1 MSVPVHA
8 RPRPAVRI
16 PFRWLAVLPA
26 LFAVALFAVYPTGL
40 LLAMAFFDVSAIGG
54 VFRWDFVGLDN
65 FGRAAGDEVF
75 RAALWNTGAF
85 VAVTTAAQVVLGTL
99 LALLVGWSRG
109 LSGVAKNV
117 LLWPAVV
124 APVVVSVVWW
134 LVLSGEFGALNRVLV
149 AVGLPA
155 QNWLASHSLALPALM
170 LVDIWHWTPIV
181 FIVVYAALRNV
192 DEELLEAGRVDGASE
207 PGLVRHIVLP
217 LLRPAIAAAALL
229 RVIMGLKVFDEMH
242 LLTGG
247 GPGLSTTVISIY
259 IRDVFFGRFDMG
271 YGAALG
277 AAVVLCV
284 GIAVALVVGLRRL
297 PGGDGGGAL

>member
-1 MSVPVHA
+1 MG
-8 RPRPAVRI
+8 VRI

-26 LFAVALFAVYPTGL
+26 LTAVAAFALYPTGL
-40 LLAMAFFDVSAIGG
+40 LIGMAFFDVSALGG
-54 VFRWDFVGLDN
+54 VFRWDFVGLHN
-65 FGRAAGDEVF
+65 FQRAAGDSTF
-75 RAALWNTGAF
+75 LTALRNTALF
-85 VAVTTAAQVVLGTL
+85 VAGTTAVQVVFGTV
-99 LALLVGWSRG
+99 LALLVGWSRL
-109 LSGVAKNV
+109 LSGMAKNV

-134 LVLSGEFGALNRVLV
+134 LVLSGEFGTLNRMLAV
-149 AVGLPA
+149 AGMPA
-155 QNWLASHSLALPALM
+155 QNWLASHTYALPALA
-170 LVDIWHWTPIV
+170 LVDVWHWTPIV

-192 DEELLEAGRVDGASE
+192 DEALLEAGRVDGASE
-207 PGLVRHIVLP
+207 ARLIWHIVLP
-217 LLRPAIAAAALL
+217 VLRPAIAAAGLL

-277 AAVVLCV
+277 TTVVVCV
-284 GIAVALVVGLRRL
+284 GIVAAATAVVRGLAARG
-297 PGGDGGGAL
+297 PAT

>member
-1 MSVPVHA
+1 MGALVPVRV
-8 RPRPAVRI
+8 RPRLRV

-26 LFAVALFAVYPTGL
+26 LFAVGLFAVYPTGL
-40 LLAMAFFDVSAIGG
+40 LFAMALFDISAIGG
-54 VFRWDFVGLDN
+54 VFRWEFVGLDN
-65 FGRAAGDEVF
+65 VGRAIGDEVF

-85 VAVTTAAQVVLGTL
+85 VVVTTAAQIVLGTG
-99 LALLVGWSRG
+99 LAVLVGWSRV

-134 LVLSGEFGALNRVLV
+134 LLLSGEFGAVNRIL
-149 AVGLPA
+149 ATVGLPT
-155 QNWLASHSLALPALM
+155 QNWLASHTLALPALM
-170 LVDIWHWTPIV
+170 LVDVWHWTPLV

-192 DEELLEAGRVDGASE
+192 DAELLEAGRVDGASE
-207 PGLVRHIVLP
+207 PRLVWHIVLP

-277 AAVVLCV
+277 AAVVVCG
-284 GIAVALVVGLRRL
+284 GIVIGAGAALR
-297 PGGDGGGAL
+297 ALAGRTRAA